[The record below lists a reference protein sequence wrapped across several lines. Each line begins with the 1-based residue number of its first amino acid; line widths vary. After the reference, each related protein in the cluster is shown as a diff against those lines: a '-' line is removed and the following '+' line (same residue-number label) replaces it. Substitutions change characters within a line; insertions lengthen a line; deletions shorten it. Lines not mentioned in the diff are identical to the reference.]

1 MKVIFLKD
9 VFDSPACRSY
19 RKGEV
24 HDITKEQ
31 YELFRGRNDD
41 HPKALDMGQPAE
53 EPVQEPAEEP
63 KPRRGR
69 PPKDE
74 APQE

>member
-24 HDITKEQ
+24 HDITEEQ
-31 YELFRGRNDD
+31 YKLFKGRDDD
-41 HPKALDMGQPAE
+41 HLKVLDMGQ
-53 EPVQEPAEEP
+53 PVQEPAEEP